1 MSLSPSA
8 PQASRYDFYRP
19 VHKGLRRT
27 MFALLDRLGSGNLND
42 AAQRDA
48 LLGEMR
54 VLLDVCTH
62 HIKHENTFIHPALE
76 ERAKEAS
83 QRTAREHE
91 EHSKELAE
99 LQGLIAELEKAAES
113 ARPLLAHRLY
123 LAFSR
128 FVGENL
134 NHMADEEQVVL
145 DKLHAHFTDEELMA
159 LEGRILAGIAPDLM
173 MTFMRMM
180 IPAMNREERVL
191 LLGGMKQAA
200 PPEAFNAV
208 MQVAARPNLSP
219 ADWQDLSQ
227 RLGSPS

>member
-1 MSLSPSA
+1 
-8 PQASRYDFYRP
+8 
-19 VHKGLRRT
+19 
-27 MFALLDRLGSGNLND
+27 MFGLLDRIGSGNFSD

-48 LLGEMR
+48 ILSDLR

-83 QRTAREHE
+83 LRTAREHE
-91 EHSKELAE
+91 EHSRELAE
-99 LQGLIAELEKAAES
+99 LQGMIAELEKAGEQ

-128 FVGENL
+128 FVAENL
-134 NHMADEEQVVL
+134 SHMAEEEQVVL
-145 DKLHAHFTDEELMA
+145 DKLHSHFSDEELMA
-159 LEGRILAGIAPDLM
+159 LEGRILSGIAPDLM
-173 MTFMRMM
+173 MTFMKMM

-208 MQVAARPNLSP
+208 MQVAARPNLSD

-227 RLGSPS
+227 RLGSAAR